1 MRCLRIQGGKGNEAS
16 RMVKMSSTL
25 EAVLAERLPNSGIS
39 AVPHI
44 DSRVRNFRK
53 KIGAIKLMLKNSG
66 FTWDDNKKMIQCE
79 RSQYEA
85 HCKVCPWRL

>member
-16 RMVKMSSTL
+16 GMDILLHLRLFLLKGYQIVGYLQFHTLTL
-25 EAVLAERLPNSGIS
+25 ELGILEK
-39 AVPHI
+39 
-44 DSRVRNFRK
+44 N
-53 KIGAIKLMLKNSG
+53 GAIKLMLKNSG

-79 RSQYEA
+79 RSQYKA

>member
-1 MRCLRIQGGKGNEAS
+1 
-16 RMVKMSSTL
+16 
-25 EAVLAERLPNSGIS
+25 
-39 AVPHI
+39 
-44 DSRVRNFRK
+44 
-53 KIGAIKLMLKNSG
+53 MLKNSG

>member
-1 MRCLRIQGGKGNEAS
+1 VDDELIKALYEMSSDPRWKGEWGFRNGYT
-16 RMVKMSSTL
+16 STL

-53 KIGAIKLMLKNSG
+53 KWS
-66 FTWDDNKKMIQCE
+66 NKVNAEK
-79 RSQYEA
+79 
-85 HCKVCPWRL
+85 

>member
-16 RMVKMSSTL
+16 RMDILLHLRLFLLKGYQIVGYLQFHTLTL
-25 EAVLAERLPNSGIS
+25 ELGILE
-39 AVPHI
+39 
-44 DSRVRNFRK
+44 K